1 MLQWYAIRATG
12 GRLTREKQM
21 KYILS
26 LAALAFMSASAL
38 AECVDPDY
46 QQAPGSRMA
55 SAAVL
60 PFAIAVTVL
69 SIPTGIIG
77 AATGDETLAESTTDT
92 LCFTGDLAEH
102 TVVGNR

>member
-1 MLQWYAIRATG
+1 
-12 GRLTREKQM
+12 
-21 KYILS
+21 
-26 LAALAFMSASAL
+26 
-38 AECVDPDY
+38 
-46 QQAPGSRMA
+46 MA

-77 AATGDETLAESTTDT
+77 AATGDETLAGSTTDT

>member
-1 MLQWYAIRATG
+1 
-12 GRLTREKQM
+12 
-21 KYILS
+21 
-26 LAALAFMSASAL
+26 MSASAL

-69 SIPTGIIG
+69 SIIG